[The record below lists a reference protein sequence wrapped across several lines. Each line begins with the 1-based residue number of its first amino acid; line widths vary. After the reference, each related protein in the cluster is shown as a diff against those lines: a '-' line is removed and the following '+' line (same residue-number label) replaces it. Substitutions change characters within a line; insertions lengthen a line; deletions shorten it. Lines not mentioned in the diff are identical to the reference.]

1 LNPLVVDQVLKENFF
16 MLYKLA
22 EMGARNRTVKTS
34 TKYLGEKL
42 NLSQQTVSRR
52 LVELEKEGWI
62 QRTATR
68 NGSLIRIS
76 KLGEHKL
83 REVYQGLHAVFE
95 EKRPVSVTI
104 EGTVFSGFG
113 EGAYYITRTP
123 YRRQFVEKLG
133 FDPYPGTLNLKIAGE
148 YDARMRS
155 ELDTYP
161 GVEIEGFQ
169 NKKRSYGSVKC
180 FNAKINNKEKGA
192 VVLAL
197 RTHYNSS
204 VLEVIAP
211 SYLREQLKLRDGNK
225 VKVEVYVE
233 GS

>member
-1 LNPLVVDQVLKENFF
+1 LNPLVVDRVLKENFF

-34 TKYLGEKL
+34 TKHLGEKL

-62 QRTATR
+62 QRTATG

-83 REVYQGLHAVFE
+83 REVYQGLNAVFE
-95 EKRPVSVTI
+95 EKHPVSITI

-113 EGAYYITRTP
+113 EGAYYITRKP

-133 FDPYPGTLNLKIAGE
+133 FDPYPGTLNLKITGE

-180 FNAKINNKEKGA
+180 FPTKINNKEKGA

-211 SYLREQLKLRDGNK
+211 SYLREHLKLKDGNK